1 MKKFLSTVMSTVL
14 LLGLCSLGVV
24 HAEGADT
31 RVIGPK
37 SLPTI
42 SKASGQE
49 GANLIFREKK
59 SSAWSQNELFVF
71 TLPDGVVW
79 AEGTKVNGEEV
90 VAKGRELEV
99 KFKGTKTIDQF
110 VISPVVDIMSR
121 VPFGDLEV
129 SVDAGPIA
137 PEDGR
142 IAFAKI
148 SDFGL
153 LVNPKETRE
162 IVYGDRSPKTVK
174 VRLEE
179 LIDNSLIR
187 STGYIMT
194 LENATF
200 NTKKPPMIA
209 PVEGPKKID
218 AKYLE
223 DALVIS
229 TNSQAGKSS
238 WDIVFEIVPNEDYVG
253 DITLKFDG
261 RNEDYSFVVATV
273 SKDSEV
279 TMEEVKNLSLGYQDQ
294 LLPAI
299 TVKEAREGG
308 LPKGS
313 YVLSIDPVHD
323 TNFIQSAKVEVTE
336 GDLLVGNVAY
346 KGNEITFDVKNASTE
361 PSVIVIKDAKMTL
374 GKGAFLGEYK
384 VNLSL
389 KGKEM
394 TSFAQ
399 MLWFNA
405 TAPTGDP
412 AQPDPARVAQFVI
425 GKTEFNLFLKGQKE
439 TKEFDVAPFIE
450 SGRTMLSV
458 RAIGESLGMVVS
470 YDEQSK
476 TVTIDSDAKKVELKV
491 GDKVAVVNG
500 SPVPMDVAPVVKE
513 GRIFVPVSHIG
524 QFFGAETAWD
534 AALKMVTV
542 TMK

>member
-1 MKKFLSTVMSTVL
+1 MKKFLSTVMTAVL
-14 LLGLCSLGVV
+14 LLGLCSSAAV

-42 SKASGQE
+42 AKASGQE

-79 AEGTKVNGEEV
+79 APGTKVNGEEV
-90 VAKGRELEV
+90 LTKGRELEV

-110 VISPVVDIMSR
+110 VISPVVDIASR

-129 SVDAGPIA
+129 SVDSGPVA
-137 PEDGR
+137 AEDGR
-142 IAFAKI
+142 IAFAKV

-153 LVNPKETRE
+153 LVNPRETRE

-174 VRLEE
+174 VRIEE

-187 STGYIMT
+187 STGYIMS
-194 LENATF
+194 LENAAF
-200 NTKKPPMIA
+200 NLKKDPMVA
-209 PVEGPKKID
+209 AVKGSKKIE

-223 DALVIS
+223 DALILS
-229 TNSQAGKSS
+229 TDSQAGKSS
-238 WDIVFEIVPNEDYVG
+238 WDIVFEIIPNEDYVG
-253 DITLKFDG
+253 DIVLKFDG
-261 RNEDYSFVVATV
+261 RDEDYSFVVATV

-279 TMEEVKNLSLGYQDQ
+279 TMEEAKNLSLGYADQ

-299 TVKEAREGG
+299 TLKETKGEG

-313 YVLSIDPVHD
+313 YVLSIDPVHE

-336 GDLLVGNVAY
+336 GDLVVGNVAY
-346 KGNEITFDVKNASTE
+346 KGNELTFDIKKESTE
-361 PSVIVIKDAKMTL
+361 PSVIVIKDAKISL

-389 KGKEM
+389 KGMDK
-394 TSFAQ
+394 TNFAE

-439 TKEFDVAPFIE
+439 AKEFDVAPFIE

-470 YDEQSK
+470 YDQQEK
-476 TVTIDSDAKKVELKV
+476 TVNIESEAKKVQLKV
-491 GDKVAVVNG
+491 GDKIAVVNG
-500 SPVPMDVAPVVKE
+500 SPVPMDVAPLVKE
-513 GRIFVPVSHIG
+513 DRIFVPVSYIG

-534 AALKMVTV
+534 ADLKMITV
-542 TMK
+542 TMQ